1 MALPL
6 TLIVLLR
13 GYAVF
18 GAQRSVRRYTPQNC
32 NNTLDKIMQPC
43 RYMAAMNGE
52 PQLAPRNRG
61 RGSRSTQQIVP
72 TDPTRCI

>member
-43 RYMAAMNGE
+43 PIY
-52 PQLAPRNRG
+52 
-61 RGSRSTQQIVP
+61 GSNEWRTSIGSK
-72 TDPTRCI
+72 